1 MEVLI
6 LEVFVS
12 LTLVAGAVLLFLHS
26 TKHGDHQHGLRLA
39 LLPLGED
46 ESTQNASGGTTA
58 PQQNK
63 DTSHD

>member
-12 LTLVAGAVLLFLHS
+12 LTLVAAAIVLFLFS

-39 LLPLGED
+39 LLPLED
-46 ESTQNASGGTTA
+46 EQQKRPGGDA
-58 PQQNK
+58 ALHPK
-63 DTSHD
+63 KEPRHE